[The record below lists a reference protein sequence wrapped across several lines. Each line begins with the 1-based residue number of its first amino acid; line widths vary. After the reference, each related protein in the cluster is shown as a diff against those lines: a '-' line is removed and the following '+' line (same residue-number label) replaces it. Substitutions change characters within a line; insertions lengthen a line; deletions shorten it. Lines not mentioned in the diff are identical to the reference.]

1 MTHNCFVICH
11 ESCCIFD
18 FLGSLRLLSANGFEL
33 LVFLEGFFGLLQKLG
48 GKKENIPTEIGSVSK
63 ILSLII
69 TDTDAGSSFVMKQQ
83 FRGKKEELCNLNITF
98 E

>member
-1 MTHNCFVICH
+1 M
-11 ESCCIFD
+11 
-18 FLGSLRLLSANGFEL
+18 

-48 GKKENIPTEIGSVSK
+48 GKKENIPAEIGSVSK

-69 TDTDAGSSFVMKQQ
+69 TDTDAGSSGSFVMKQQ
-83 FRGKKEELCNLNITF
+83 FRGEKEELCNLNITF